1 MKKVYAIL
9 ALAVTLALSC
19 LFTACDLT
27 GFNSVGSSTEMQTSK
42 SDDSSEEENGSS
54 TGEDS
59 SSTGEDSSST
69 GEDSSS
75 TESKPSTDGD
85 NGGDHPSGGGLIN
98 GGNFEA
104 S

>member
-19 LFTACDLT
+19 SFTACDLT
-27 GFNSVGSSTEMQTSK
+27 GFNSVGSSTETQTSK

-59 SSTGEDSSST
+59 SSTGEDT
-69 GEDSSS
+69 SS
-75 TESKPSTDGD
+75 TESEPSTDGD

>member
-1 MKKVYAIL
+1 MKKIYAIL

-19 LFTACDLT
+19 SFTACDLT
-27 GFNSVGSSTEMQTSK
+27 GFNSVDSPTETQTSK
-42 SDDSSEEENGSS
+42 SDESSEEENGSS

-59 SSTGEDSSST
+59 SST
-69 GEDSSS
+69 
-75 TESKPSTDGD
+75 ESKPSTGDD